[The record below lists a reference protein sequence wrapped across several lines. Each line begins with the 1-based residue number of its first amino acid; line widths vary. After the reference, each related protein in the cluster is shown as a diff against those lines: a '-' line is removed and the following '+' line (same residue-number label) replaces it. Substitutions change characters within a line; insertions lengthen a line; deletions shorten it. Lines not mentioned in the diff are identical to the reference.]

1 MRYSIE
7 SKERKYI
14 KGYGHLI
21 LSFAIKFGD
30 KYSKKLMDDATKTAK
45 KFGTDAAK
53 IASKGVIQKTAEAT
67 GGLTG
72 SKIAEE
78 ITSIGKSKSN
88 KKIRQIKHQKSI
100 CYQKNVKKLL
110 MI

>member
-30 KYSKKLMDDATKTAK
+30 KYSKKLMDDATKTVK

-53 IASKGVIQKTAEAT
+53 TASKRVIQKTAEAT